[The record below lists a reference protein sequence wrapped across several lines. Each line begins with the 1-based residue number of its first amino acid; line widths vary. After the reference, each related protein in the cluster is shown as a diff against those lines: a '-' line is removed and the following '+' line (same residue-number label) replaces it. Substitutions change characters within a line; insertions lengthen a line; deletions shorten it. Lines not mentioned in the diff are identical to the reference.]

1 MIGTGIA
8 MGLEGKVAVV
18 TGGSRGIGRAI
29 ALTLSAQGAKV
40 AICARSLEA
49 AQKVVAE
56 IEATGAEGLAAA
68 ADISRESEAD
78 GLIQAAM
85 KRFGRL
91 DILINNAG
99 ITKDGLLIRMKEEDW
114 DAVLDVN
121 LKGAFLTTR
130 AALRPMLRAQ
140 AGRIVNISSVAGTMG
155 IPGQANYS
163 AAKAGLNGFTKAVA
177 KEVASRSI
185 TVNAV
190 APGFIETEMT
200 AVLSEDRKRTYLSQI
215 PMGRFGAS
223 EEVAGLVA
231 FLVSEAASYI
241 TGQVI
246 TIDGGLRT

>member
-1 MIGTGIA
+1 MVTTPA
-8 MGLEGKVAVV
+8 TGLEGKVAVV

-29 ALTLSAQGAKV
+29 ALGLSARGAKV
-40 AICARSLEA
+40 AICARNPEA

-56 IEATGAEGLAAA
+56 MEAAGAEGMAVA
-68 ADISRESEAD
+68 ADISREAEAE
-78 GLIQAAM
+78 GLIQAGI

-114 DAVLDVN
+114 DMVLDVN
-121 LKGAFLTTR
+121 LKGAFFTTR

-140 AGRIVNISSVAGTMG
+140 SGRIVNISSVAGTMG

-163 AAKAGLNGFTKAVA
+163 ASKAGLIGFTKAVA

-200 AVLSEDRKRTYLSQI
+200 AVLSEDRKKSYLGQI
-215 PMGRFGAS
+215 PMGRFGAA
-223 EEVAGLVA
+223 EEVAALVS

>member
-1 MIGTGIA
+1 

-40 AICARSLEA
+40 AICARSLA
-49 AQKVVAE
+49 AAEKVVAE
-56 IEATGAEGLAAA
+56 LEATGTEGLAVA
-68 ADISRESEAD
+68 ADIAKESEAD
-78 GLIQAAM
+78 GLIQASI

-91 DILINNAG
+91 DILVNNAG
-99 ITKDGLLIRMKEEDW
+99 ITKDGLLIRMKEADW

-121 LKGAFLTTR
+121 LKGAFFTTR
-130 AALRPMLRAQ
+130 AAIRPMLKAQ
-140 AGRIVNISSVAGTMG
+140 RGRIVNISSVAGTMG

-163 AAKAGLNGFTKAVA
+163 AAKAGLIGFTKAVA
-177 KEVASRSI
+177 REVASRAI

-200 AVLSEDRKRTYLSQI
+200 AVLPEERRQAYLGQI
-215 PMGRFGAS
+215 PAGRFGTS
-223 EEVAGLVA
+223 EEVAALVA
-231 FLVSEAASYI
+231 FLVSDAASYI

-246 TIDGGLRT
+246 TIDGGLRG